1 MIWLLLFLAL
11 LAGMMLPVQT
21 GVNSQL
27 ARLVGNS
34 TLAAL
39 ISFAVGTLVLLL
51 YSLVLRLSLPA
62 VSEVARAP
70 FWVWTGGLLGAF
82 FIVTTTTL
90 AAKMSI
96 TVMVG
101 LIIAGQML
109 VSLVLDH
116 YGLLGFPVQP
126 ISLWRVVGV
135 LLLLAGVVL
144 IRKF

>member
-1 MIWLLLFLAL
+1 MVWLLLFFAL
-11 LAGMMLPVQT
+11 LAGMMLPLQT

-34 TLAAL
+34 TLAAT
-39 ISFAVGTLVLLL
+39 ISFLVGTLALLL
-51 YSLVLRLSLPA
+51 YSVVLRLPLPA

-70 FWVWTGGLLGAF
+70 FWIWTGGLLGAF